1 MVIGQSLIKGTYM
14 KAKHGF
20 TLVEILIVVVILG
33 VLAAMVIPVF
43 GQASTDA
50 KTSALASNLMKLRLQ
65 VELYRNHHNGH
76 YPTTGGGNATFA
88 QAMTGKTDLY
98 GNVGG
103 QYGPYLE
110 RIPENS
116 FNGNASVR
124 IDGAAAGA
132 NTDGW
137 RFDTTNG
144 DFRADDS
151 TQHAVDF

>member
-1 MVIGQSLIKGTYM
+1 M

-33 VLAAMVIPVF
+33 ILAAMVIPVF

-50 KTSALASNLMKLRLQ
+50 KTSALASNLQKLRLQ
-65 VELYRNHHNGH
+65 IELYKNHHNGH
-76 YPTTGGGNATFA
+76 YPGSGTASFKD
-88 QAMTGKTDLY
+88 AMTGKTDLF
-98 GNVGG
+98 GAAGG

-110 RIPENS
+110 RIPVNS
-116 FNGNASVR
+116 FNNNDSVR
-124 IDGAAAGA
+124 LNGAAAGA

-137 RFDTTNG
+137 RFDTSTG

-151 TQHAVDF
+151 AQHAQDL

>member
-1 MVIGQSLIKGTYM
+1 M

-50 KTSALASNLMKLRLQ
+50 KTSAVASNLQKIRLQ
-65 VELYRNHHNGH
+65 LELYRQYHTGQ
-76 YPTTGGGNATFA
+76 YPCTDPSKATFIE
-88 QAMTGKTDLY
+88 AMTGKTDMN

-103 QYGPYLE
+103 THGPYLE
-110 RIPENS
+110 RIPENA
-116 FNGNASVR
+116 FNSKTTVR
-124 IDGAAAGA
+124 IGGSAAGA

-137 RFDTTNG
+137 WYNPATG

-151 TQHAVDF
+151 AEHAQDL

>member
-1 MVIGQSLIKGTYM
+1 MVIEQSLIKGAFM

-33 VLAAMVIPVF
+33 ILAAMVIPVF

-50 KTSALASNLMKLRLQ
+50 KESALASNLQKLRLQ
-65 VELYRNHHNGH
+65 IELYKNHHNGQ
-76 YPTTGGGNATFA
+76 YPGAGTASFED
-88 QAMTGKTDLY
+88 AMTGKTDLF
-98 GNVGG
+98 GAVGG

-110 RIPENS
+110 RVPVNS
-116 FNGNASVR
+116 FNNNDSVR
-124 IDGAAAGA
+124 LNGAAAGA

-137 RFDTTNG
+137 WFNTTNG

-151 TQHAVDF
+151 AQHAADL

>member
-1 MVIGQSLIKGTYM
+1 M

-50 KTSALASNLMKLRLQ
+50 KMSAVASNLQKVRLQ
-65 VELYRNHHNGH
+65 IELYKNHHNGN
-76 YPTTGGGNATFA
+76 YPGTVSGVTFD
-88 QAMTGKTDLY
+88 QALTGKTDLF

-110 RIPENS
+110 RIPVNS
-116 FNGNASVR
+116 FNNNASVR

-137 RFDTTNG
+137 RFDTTTGN
-144 DFRADDS
+144 FRTDDS
-151 TQHAVDF
+151 AQHAQDM